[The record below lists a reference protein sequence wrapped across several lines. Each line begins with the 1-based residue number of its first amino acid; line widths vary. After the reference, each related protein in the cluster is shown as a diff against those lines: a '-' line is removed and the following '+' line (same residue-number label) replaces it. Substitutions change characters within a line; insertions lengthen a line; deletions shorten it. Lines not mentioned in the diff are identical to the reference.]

1 MNKRYLEGLLGGAV
15 SGFLYKSSADL
26 IEPSRV
32 GVYFDDCALVKPKC
46 LPRVHQSIAWALFT
60 ATLFVLTSPVVLA
73 DPYQDAI
80 DKAFPG
86 FRIMS
91 PQDIKLYKD
100 EMDNEVY
107 NSVKDHPGLATGKF
121 NADEV
126 MDFAAL
132 IRGAEK
138 KIDQMGN
145 PYYDGYL
152 VICYGAANGGFDCI
166 TMSQRPREYHLPFGW
181 YVTKVSPGEQ
191 SCIVLKQLDTQQKQ
205 RTLADQKRQRNVT
218 ITTKSDAVGYF
229 RTMGNGDI
237 VYVFQERT
245 LYSECLVSD

>member
-1 MNKRYLEGLLGGAV
+1 MSEFV
-15 SGFLYKSSADL
+15 HKSSADL
-26 IEPSRV
+26 TEPSCAGDYSNDRARV
-32 GVYFDDCALVKPKC
+32 RLHHVS
-46 LPRVHQSIAWALFT
+46 RVPQSTAWALFA
-60 ATLFVLTSPVVLA
+60 ATLFVLASPLVLA
-73 DPYQDAI
+73 DQYQDAI

-91 PQDIKLYKD
+91 PQEIKLYKE
-100 EMDNEVY
+100 EMDKEVY
-107 NSVKDHPGLATGKF
+107 NRVKDHPGLATGKF
-121 NADEV
+121 NADDV
-126 MDFAAL
+126 VDFAAL

-145 PYYDGYL
+145 PYYDGYF
-152 VICYGAANGGFDCI
+152 VICYGLTNGGFDCV

-181 YVTKVSPGEQ
+181 YLTKVSPGEQ

-205 RTLADQKRQRNVT
+205 RTLAGQKRQRNVT
-218 ITTKSDAVGYF
+218 ITTKLDAVGYF

-237 VYVFQERT
+237 VYVFQEKT